1 MAPRQESLP
10 LEPKGTPIEDGHRG
24 AVRLAVPVQA
34 FELLMSRHPNEPMR
48 GNPTGWL
55 TAENLPHL
63 GPKGRQRGRRGDQ
76 GSKGLGRRRQQRLAV
91 SDDDWREGTI
101 PKREHNSM
109 RLRTSSGSDVGREKK
124 HAHRHQGAI
133 SRHHHEGSGSDGS
146 NGARKK
152 DRAVRIPPK

>member
-1 MAPRQESLP
+1 MHFHMHRAVSRQ
-10 LEPKGTPIEDGHRG
+10 HH
-24 AVRLAVPVQA
+24 LAVPVQA
-34 FELLMSRHPNEPMR
+34 FKLFVSRHPDESVR
-48 GNPTGWL
+48 RNPTGWL
-55 TAENLPHL
+55 SAKDLPHL
-63 GPKGRQRGRRGDQ
+63 SPKARQRRRRGDQ
-76 GSKGLGRRRQQRLAV
+76 SRKGLGRRRQQRLAV

-101 PKREHNSM
+101 PKRERNSM